1 MILLE
6 QLLDMLSLFLLFKL
20 EDFLT
25 ELDQFRLFRVL
36 HDDLQLLLRV
46 LLESI
51 SIEERVARL
60 TSDVM

>member
-20 EDFLT
+20 EDFLA